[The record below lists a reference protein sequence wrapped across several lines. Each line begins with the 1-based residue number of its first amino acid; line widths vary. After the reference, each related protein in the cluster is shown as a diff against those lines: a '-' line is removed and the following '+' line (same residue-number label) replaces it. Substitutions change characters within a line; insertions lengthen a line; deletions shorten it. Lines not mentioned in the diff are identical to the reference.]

1 MKSVLTTLSQFW
13 RDDAGQDLIEYA
25 LLAGLISTV
34 ATLAIT
40 SIGSN
45 INDLFLVKVSNAIKD
60 ANK

>member
-1 MKSVLTTLSQFW
+1 MKSVLTQLSRFW

-34 ATLAIT
+34 ATLTIT
-40 SIGSN
+40 SIGTS
-45 INDLFLVKVSNAIKD
+45 INDFFLVKVSNSLKD